1 MSNSRQELE
10 SQNEIVIGLQAIAK
24 QSKELMRQL
33 RRPTGDKN
41 LYNSLGQDIQR
52 AEKKVKHLRQ
62 QENDID
68 AFQKTNQSLA
78 ETNKLLAASRKK
90 SAALAMLTKDREPS
104 QRSRFMNKEIAQVA
118 ETINAL
124 EKKRDLLAAID
135 KSQRHHLTQ
144 QGNNLKS
151 LGNERKNLRDGRIN
165 AGAAIVTLKEQRQSI
180 AQERYRSA
188 QAGNQARL
196 DKLEKLRNTSSA
208 GFSVAK
214 SATIGGANLLAPGIE
229 FEKQLSQLRAQLNLG
244 KSDPQLTALE
254 QQARGMSQSGYTPD
268 QALQAQTAL
277 AKQG

>member
-144 QGNNLKS
+144 QGINLKS

-165 AGAAIVTLKEQRQSI
+165 
-180 AQERYRSA
+180 
-188 QAGNQARL
+188 
-196 DKLEKLRNTSSA
+196 
-208 GFSVAK
+208 
-214 SATIGGANLLAPGIE
+214 
-229 FEKQLSQLRAQLNLG
+229 
-244 KSDPQLTALE
+244 
-254 QQARGMSQSGYTPD
+254 
-268 QALQAQTAL
+268 
-277 AKQG
+277 

>member
-1 MSNSRQELE
+1 
-10 SQNEIVIGLQAIAK
+10 
-24 QSKELMRQL
+24 
-33 RRPTGDKN
+33 
-41 LYNSLGQDIQR
+41 
-52 AEKKVKHLRQ
+52 
-62 QENDID
+62 
-68 AFQKTNQSLA
+68 
-78 ETNKLLAASRKK
+78 
-90 SAALAMLTKDREPS
+90 MLTKDREPS

-144 QGNNLKS
+144 QGINLQS

-214 SATIGGANLLAPGIE
+214 SAAIGELTCWRRESNLKNS
-229 FEKQLSQLRAQLNLG
+229 FLNCG
-244 KSDPQLTALE
+244 HS
-254 QQARGMSQSGYTPD
+254 
-268 QALQAQTAL
+268 
-277 AKQG
+277 